1 MSSDES
7 DLNVD
12 NVDNFDSDS
21 DFIIDEDIFANG
33 IHPFCFEPIYSASEI
48 NEHMNTSEEHMES
61 DKSEQHVESESSV
74 NSMDWCICKH
84 CSLDRNITDKI
95 CCRNPMILPDDKF
108 TDVDCITETETFNFV
123 CLNKEILRT
132 SMADLERIDIRKR
145 ALVNVNVRF
154 IGYKQY
160 ISWSYV
166 YLGKKKRTPL
176 PNCVLKK
183 IR

>member
-7 DLNVD
+7 DSNVD
-12 NVDNFDSDS
+12 SVGSFDSDS

-33 IHPFCFEPIYSASEI
+33 IQPFCFEPVYSASEI
-48 NEHMNTSEEHMES
+48 SEHMNTSEEHMDS
-61 DKSEQHVESESSV
+61 DKSEQHVESESSM

-108 TDVDCITETETFNFV
+108 TDVYCITETETFILV

-132 SMADLERIDIRKR
+132 SMATWNELTSEKVLSSTSTFDSLGINNIFLGVASTWEKRKEDQ
-145 ALVNVNVRF
+145 
-154 IGYKQY
+154 I
-160 ISWSYV
+160 V
-166 YLGKKKRTPL
+166 Y
-176 PNCVLKK
+176 
-183 IR
+183 